1 MDRRTPTWKRTL
13 FAIATLLVSS
23 SALAAQTT
31 ITGRVSTGSGPLE
44 NALVELPAIP
54 GASGRTDTQG
64 NYRIAANV
72 SDGQQVVVAARA
84 VGYKPARL
92 TITIAGRS
100 GTANFELE
108 RDVLNLDRMV
118 VTGTSDA
125 ISTRK
130 TAFSVGVV
138 DAADLKEVPATSALG
153 GLSGRVAGAT
163 IAQVSGAPG
172 SAPAIRLR
180 GSTSLTG
187 RQDPLIIIDG
197 TISRVSM
204 ADINSEDIE
213 RIEVIKGAAASSLYG
228 SDAANGVIQIFTKSG
243 RQLSEGRSEIT
254 FRNEIGQNSIRRT
267 IPNNNSHH
275 FRLNPDG
282 SFLLSGGNRVP
293 EADGISDNPY
303 PEYFDQLG
311 QVYQPG
317 TFMTNYLSV
326 GQRRG
331 NSTINASFQNS
342 RDQGVLNLVDGFTR
356 RNFRVNATVAVNDR
370 LDLQTGAFFA
380 TSNSDNTDGE
390 GAGSAFFGLRML
402 EPNVDLTRDAADGS
416 PYDPRVRQPG
426 RTGNVSN
433 PLYTAFLTDNTVD
446 RNRFTGFGRAIYRVL
461 DWLTLEGN
469 ANFDSGTQ
477 RTKSFSPL
485 GFTSSSGNVD
495 DGSLFISNSETRSY
509 NLGASA
515 TSVRRLGNNI
525 TNTTK
530 VAWIY
535 EDQRNLGLSAF
546 SPGFQV
552 PRVPEFSGIVPPST
566 SPVSPGSFT
575 QDIRNNNLFLIS
587 TFDYK
592 DKLIID
598 GLIRQD
604 QSSLFGVDSRSAN
617 YGRGSVAYRISEDF
631 TLPGVDEFKLRAS
644 YGTAGLRP
652 VFDAQYEQ
660 YVLVGGVPRR
670 VTIGNPDLRPAQ
682 SRELEVGFNI
692 DFLSNFTLEYSF
704 SDKLTTDQI
713 LNVPVSSVAGAD
725 NTWANAGSLKA
736 TTHEIALGAVLM
748 QTRDFFWRLN
758 IAGDRTRQNVET
770 LNVGPFLVGPDGS
783 DGNTAIFRIAPGET
797 FGVVYGSRWIRTQ
810 SELEA
815 TIANGGLPGA
825 AADYVRNEE
834 GFFVRASQWRTGAE
848 VPLKYMNADGETVM
862 QIADVNPDFTLA
874 FNSQMTW
881 KGLSLSAVVN
891 WVSGGEIYNYTRQW
905 PIFDLR
911 DPVIDQR
918 GKPDVEK
925 KPVAYYSAFYNNFDP
940 STFFVE
946 DGSYIRLRELALN
959 YTLPALATE
968 RIGLAGRSVRL
979 GLVGRNLLTLTNYSG
994 YDPDVSG
1001 PGGGNPFAYRVDYFT
1016 YPVFR
1021 TFTAMVEIGF

>member
-13 FAIATLLVSS
+13 FALATLLLGS

-31 ITGRVSTGSGPLE
+31 ITGRVSTGTGPLE
-44 NALVELPAIP
+44 NALVELPTVP

-64 NYRIAANV
+64 NYRIVANV
-72 SDGQQVVVAARA
+72 ADGQSVVVSARA
-84 VGYKPARL
+84 VGYKPVRI
-92 TITIAGRS
+92 TITISGRA
-100 GTANFELE
+100 GTANFNLD

-138 DAADLKEVPATSALG
+138 DAADLKEVPATSAIG
-153 GLSGRVAGAT
+153 GLAGRVAGAS

-180 GSTSLTG
+180 GATSLTG

-197 TISRVSM
+197 TISRVSL

-243 RQLSEGRSEIT
+243 RQLSEGRTEVT
-254 FRNEIGQNSIRRT
+254 FRNEFGQNTIRRS
-267 IPNNNSHH
+267 IPNNLSHH

-282 SFLLSGGNRVP
+282 TFLLSGGNRVA

-317 TFMTNYLSV
+317 TFMTNYISV

-331 NSTINASFQNS
+331 NATINASFQNS

-356 RNFRVNATVAVNDR
+356 RNFRVNANVAVSDR

-402 EPNVDLTRDAADGS
+402 EPNVDLTRDGASGEE
-416 PYDPRVRQPG
+416 YDPRIRQPG

-433 PLYTAFLTDNTVD
+433 PLYTSFLTDNTVD
-446 RNRFTGFGRAIYRVL
+446 RNRFTGFGKATFRVL

-469 ANFDSGTQ
+469 ANFDSGTN
-477 RTKSFSPL
+477 RSKNFTPL
-485 GFTSSSGNVD
+485 GFTSSSGNID
-495 DGSLFISNSETRSY
+495 DGSLFISTGETRAY
-509 NLGASA
+509 NFGASA
-515 TSVRRLGNNI
+515 TSVRRFGDI

-530 VAWIY
+530 LAWVY
-535 EDQRNLGLSAF
+535 EDQRNTGLSAF
-546 SPGFQV
+546 SPGFSV

-587 TFDYK
+587 TFDWK
-592 DKLIID
+592 DKLIVD

-604 QSSLFGVDSRSAN
+604 QSSLFGKDSRSAN
-617 YGRGSVAYRISEDF
+617 YGRASIAYRVSEDF
-631 TLPGVDEFKLRAS
+631 KLPGVDEFKLRGS
-644 YGTAGLRP
+644 FGTAGLRP

-736 TTHEIALGAVLM
+736 TTHEVAFGAVLL

-758 IAGDRTRQNVET
+758 IAADRTRQNVED
-770 LNVGPFLVGPDGS
+770 LNVGPFLVGPDGA
-783 DGNTAIFRIAPGET
+783 DGNTAIFRIAAGEP

-810 SELEA
+810 AELEA
-815 TIANGGLPGA
+815 TIANGGLVGPA
-825 AADYVRNEE
+825 TNYVRNEE
-834 GFFVRASQWRTGAE
+834 GYFVRTSQYRTTGE
-848 VPLKYMNADGETVM
+848 VPLKFVNDAGQNVM
-862 QIADVNPDFTLA
+862 QIADVNPDFTMA
-874 FNSQMTW
+874 FNTQMTW
-881 KGLSLSAVVN
+881 KGLSLSAVIN

-918 GKPDVEK
+918 GKPEIEK
-925 KPVAYYSAFYNNFDP
+925 KPVGYYSAFYNNFDP

-959 YTLPALATE
+959 YTLPAMATE
-968 RIGLAGRSVRL
+968 RMGLAGRSVRL
-979 GLVGRNLLTLTNYSG
+979 GLVGRNLITFTNYSG

-1021 TFTAMVEIGF
+1021 TLTAMVEIGF

>member
-1 MDRRTPTWKRTL
+1 M
-13 FAIATLLVSS
+13 FALATLLLSG
-23 SALAAQTT
+23 SALAAQST
-31 ITGRVSTGSGPLE
+31 ISGRVTTGSGPLE
-44 NALVELPAIP
+44 NALVELPTVP
-54 GASGRTDTQG
+54 GASARSDAQG
-64 NYRIAANV
+64 NYRIVANV
-72 SDGQQVVVAARA
+72 TDGQSVVVTARA
-84 VGYKPARL
+84 LGYKPSRL
-92 TITIAGRS
+92 TVTINGRTA
-100 GTANFELE
+100 TANFQLE

-138 DAADLKEVPATSALG
+138 DAAELKEVPSTTPLG
-153 GLSGRVAGAT
+153 GLNGRVAGAT

-180 GSTSLTG
+180 GATSLTG
-187 RQDPLIIIDG
+187 RQDPLVIIDG
-197 TISRVSM
+197 TITRISL

-243 RQLSEGRSEIT
+243 RQLSEGRTEIT
-254 FRNEIGQNSIRRT
+254 VRNEVGQNSIRRT
-267 IPNNNSHH
+267 IPNNRSHH
-275 FRLNPDG
+275 WQLNPDG
-282 SFLLSGGNRVP
+282 SFLIVGGNRVP

-311 QVYQPG
+311 QIYKPS
-317 TFMTNYLSV
+317 TFMTNYVSV

-331 NSTINASFQNS
+331 NATINASFQNS
-342 RDQGVLNLVDGFTR
+342 RDQGVLNLVDGYTR
-356 RNFRVNATVAVNDR
+356 RNFRVNANLGLSDK
-370 LDLQTGAFFA
+370 LDLQTGAFFG

-402 EPNVDLTRDAADGS
+402 EPNIDLTRDGANGE
-416 PYDPRVRQPG
+416 PYDPRVRQAG

-433 PLYTAFLTDNTVD
+433 PLYTAYMTDNTVD
-446 RNRFTGFGRAIYRVL
+446 RTRFTGFGRATYRVL

-469 ANFDSGTQ
+469 ANFDNGTDRQ
-477 RTKSFSPL
+477 KNFTPL

-495 DGSLFISNSETRSY
+495 DGSLFIANTETRAY

-515 TSVRRLGNNI
+515 TAVRRFADI

-530 VAWIY
+530 VAWVY
-535 EDQRNLGLSAF
+535 EDQLNTRLSAF
-546 SPGFQV
+546 APGFQV
-552 PRVPEFSGIVPPST
+552 PRVPEFGGILPPST
-566 SPVSPGSFT
+566 NPVNPGSFT
-575 QDIRNNNLFLIS
+575 QPIRNNNVFLIS
-587 TFDYK
+587 TFDWQE
-592 DKLIID
+592 KLIVD
-598 GLIRQD
+598 GLVRQD
-604 QSSLFGVDSRSAN
+604 QSSLFGSRQRSAV
-617 YGRGSVAYRISEDF
+617 YGRGSVAYRVSEDF
-631 TLPGVDEFKLRAS
+631 TLPGVDELKIRAS
-644 YGTAGLRP
+644 FGTAGLRP

-660 YVLVGGVPRR
+660 YTLVGGVPKL

-682 SRELEVGFNI
+682 SRELEVGFNV
-692 DFLSNFTLEYSF
+692 DFLRNFTLEYSY

-713 LNVPVSSVAGAD
+713 LNVPVSAVAGAD

-736 TTHEIALGAVLM
+736 TTHELAFGAVLM

-758 IAGDRTRQNVET
+758 IAADRTRQTVES
-770 LNVGPFLVGPDGS
+770 LNVGPFLVGPDGA

-797 FGVVYGSRWIRTQ
+797 FGVVYGSRWIRTAQ
-810 SELEA
+810 ELQQ
-815 TIANGGLPGA
+815 TIARGGLTGT

-834 GFFVRASQWRTGAE
+834 GYYVRASQWRTAAE
-848 VPLKYMNADGETVM
+848 VPLKYVDASGSNVM
-862 QIADVNPDFTLA
+862 QIADVNPDFNMA
-874 FNSQMTW
+874 FNTQATW
-881 KGLSLSAVVN
+881 KGLSVSAVIN
-891 WVSGGEIYNYTRQW
+891 WVKGGDIYNYTRQW

-918 GKPDVEK
+918 GKPEIEK
-925 KPVAYYSAFYNNFDP
+925 KPVSYYSAFYNNFDP
-940 STFFVE
+940 STYFVE
-946 DGSYIRLRELALN
+946 DGSYIRLRELAVN
-959 YTLPALATE
+959 YTLPAVATE

-979 GLVGRNLLTLTNYSG
+979 GLVGRNLLTFTDYSG

-1021 TFTAMVEIGF
+1021 TVTAMVEIGF